1 MLFDKY
7 CSLVAKF
14 PEGCEHLFG
23 QGVAGRS
30 DLWFSVDANDHP
42 ALLFEVAEGSDQP
55 DLKLKYIEVEF
66 ARQCEISVEGEPNR
80 CGFFTA
86 IRFQDDDAD
95 LVRIFLRLLEEAFL
109 AEAEAFSSQQIRSKI
124 IALSEIFSRLETSVK
139 DVIGLWGELHVIHR
153 SSDPSRVA
161 RAWCLAKSAQFDF
174 LADTHVLEVKTTT
187 KQRRAHRFS
196 LEQVRPSSG
205 LSPYICSVLLVE
217 TPSGM
222 TVGDLM
228 DAVLE
233 QINDSDDRNR
243 VFHQCL
249 MKGGKDIYSSSM
261 TLAVLPDETSVAVFP
276 ASSVSAPEVDPDEP
290 IYNVKF
296 DADLTNLKPL
306 TKSDAEL
313 YLSFQASGRD

>member
-14 PEGCEHLFG
+14 PEGCENLFG

-80 CGFFTA
+80 CGVFTA
-86 IRFQDDDAD
+86 IRFKDDEAD

-109 AEAEAFSSQQIRSKI
+109 AGGEPLSSQKIRSKI

-139 DVIGLWGELHVIHR
+139 DVIGLWGELYVIHR
-153 SSDPSRVA
+153 SRDPNKVA

-174 LADTHVLEVKTTT
+174 LTDTHVLEVKTTT
-187 KQRRAHRFS
+187 KQRRIHRFS

-205 LSPYICSVLLVE
+205 LSPYICSILLVE
-217 TPSGM
+217 APFGL

-233 QINDSDDRNR
+233 QIDDSDGRNQ

-249 MKGGKDIYSSSM
+249 MKGGKDIYSSTIALS
-261 TLAVLPDETSVAVFP
+261 VLPDDTSVAVFP
-276 ASSVSAPEVDPDEP
+276 GSNIPAPEVDPTQP

-296 DADLTNLKPL
+296 DADLTKLEPL
-306 TKSDAEL
+306 TKHDAEL
-313 YLSFQASGRD
+313 YLSI